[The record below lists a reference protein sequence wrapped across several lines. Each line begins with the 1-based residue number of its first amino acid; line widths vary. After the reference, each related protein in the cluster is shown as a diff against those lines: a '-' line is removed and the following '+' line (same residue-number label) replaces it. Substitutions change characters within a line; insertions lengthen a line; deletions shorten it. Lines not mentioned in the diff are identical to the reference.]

1 MLVMAEGE
9 GRNDTWPMQP
19 VLGSAGKGG
28 ENRAGGCPVLQDS
41 VCMGEVSQSL
51 AAFCKVL
58 GFFGSVKH
66 SNNYV
71 LI

>member
-1 MLVMAEGE
+1 M
-9 GRNDTWPMQP
+9 
-19 VLGSAGKGG
+19 
-28 ENRAGGCPVLQDS
+28 PVLQDS

-58 GFFGSVKH
+58 GFFGSLKH